1 MKDFKTKNISEE
13 QKPETKEAE
22 KKLEK
27 KTNIYST
34 GKYLCIIA
42 SAGVCFCLIKMCIR
56 DSRITSVTRATMLF
70 M

>member
-1 MKDFKTKNISEE
+1 MKDFKTKNISAE

-34 GKYLCIIA
+34 
-42 SAGVCFCLIKMCIR
+42 
-56 DSRITSVTRATMLF
+56 
-70 M
+70 

>member
-1 MKDFKTKNISEE
+1 MEDFKTKNISEE

-42 SAGVCFCLIKMCIR
+42 SEALGSDPIKKK
-56 DSRITSVTRATMLF
+56 
-70 M
+70 

>member
-27 KTNIYST
+27 KTNIYILLENI
-34 GKYLCIIA
+34 YAL
-42 SAGVCFCLIKMCIR
+42 
-56 DSRITSVTRATMLF
+56 
-70 M
+70 